1 MQKNKIINV
10 VSNSN
15 FESRKVRADLMENL
29 KKRGYE
35 VAKQFNQ
42 MASLTIS
49 IGGDGAFLKAIHKNN
64 MPTMPLVGINTG
76 HLGFFQEINPKEI
89 KEFLDSYEA
98 GNYEVEEMP
107 LVYAEVIT
115 KNRKFILYALNEIV
129 LKGKASKIIQM
140 DVFIERNHLQKFVGD
155 GIIISTPVG
164 STAYNYSLGG
174 AIVYPTLESLQ
185 IMPIAAINSSA
196 YRSLGSSVLVPGD
209 TIITLKPEARYKNH
223 SIIVVDGEE
232 HEYNDLYKVEFKIA
246 PKKITRLVFKKD
258 FYWNNL
264 KDKFL

>member
-1 MQKNKIINV
+1 MQNNKIINV

-15 FESRKVRADLMENL
+15 FESRKVRADLMDNL

-35 VAKQFNQ
+35 VAKQFNHN
-42 MASLTIS
+42 AALTIS

-76 HLGFFQEINPKEI
+76 HLGFFQELHPQKIS
-89 KEFLDSYEA
+89 EFLDSYEA
-98 GNYEVEEMP
+98 GQYEVDEMP

-115 KNRKFILYALNEIV
+115 KNRKFILHALNEIV

-155 GIIISTPVG
+155 GMIISTPVG
-164 STAYNYSLGG
+164 STAYNYSLRG
-174 AIVYPTLESLQ
+174 AIVYPSLVSLQ
-185 IMPIAAINSSA
+185 LTPIAAINSTA
-196 YRSLGSSVLVPGD
+196 YRSLASSIIVPGD
-209 TIITLKPEARYKNH
+209 TEITLKPEARYKNH

-232 HEYNDLYKVEFKIA
+232 HEYNDLYKIDFKIA
-246 PKKITRLVFKKD
+246 NKKIKRLIFKKD

>member
-1 MQKNKIINV
+1 MQNNKIINV
-10 VSNSN
+10 ISNSN
-15 FESRKVRADLMENL
+15 FESRKVRSDLIDNL

-42 MASLTIS
+42 QAALTIS

-76 HLGFFQEINPKEI
+76 HLGFFQEINPQEMGK
-89 KEFLDSYEA
+89 FLDDYEN
-98 GNYEVEEMP
+98 GNFEVDEMP
-107 LVYAEVIT
+107 LIHADVIT
-115 KNRKFILYALNEIV
+115 KNRKFSLNALNEIV

-140 DVFIERNHLQKFVGD
+140 DVFIERNHLEKFVGD
-155 GIIISTPVG
+155 GLIISTPVG
-164 STAYNYSLGG
+164 STAYNYSLRG

-185 IMPIAAINSSA
+185 LTPIAAINSTA
-196 YRSLGSSVLVPGD
+196 YRSLASSILVPGN
-209 TIITLKPEARYKNH
+209 TVITLKPEARYKNH

-232 HEYNDLYKVEFKIA
+232 HEYNDLYKVEFKISS
-246 PKKITRLVFKKD
+246 KKIKRLVFKKD